1 MERLTKMAKNGQKYV
16 SAIGT
21 GYGCWGRILAK
32 LARYENA
39 EEAGRLAELPCKVGD
54 DIWWIDDEAPFV
66 KCEKGDIKGIVVTAD
81 GFMIVDTHGEL
92 NRIGTRYCYLTKEDA
107 EKALEEGTYN
117 G

>member
-1 MERLTKMAKNGQKYV
+1 MERLTKLAKNGGRYV

-21 GYGCWGRILAK
+21 GYGCWGRFLAK

-66 KCEKGDIKGIVVTAD
+66 KCEKGGVKGIVVTAD
-81 GFMIVDTHGEL
+81 GFMIMDSDNDVFP
-92 NRIGTRYCYLTKEDA
+92 IGTRYSYLTKEAA
-107 EKALEEGTYN
+107 EAALEDGTY
-117 G
+117 